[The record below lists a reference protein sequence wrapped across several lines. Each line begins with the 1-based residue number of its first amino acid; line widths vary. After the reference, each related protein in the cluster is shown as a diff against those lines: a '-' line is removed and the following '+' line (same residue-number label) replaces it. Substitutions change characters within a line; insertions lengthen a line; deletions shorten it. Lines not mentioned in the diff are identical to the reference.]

1 MFIIF
6 NEDLEFKGKSIPR
19 VVLGNAPFLADA
31 YFGHRTRLY
40 NLDLLR
46 NPNNVSKIIE
56 KSYDCGVRSINLANK
71 ENLLKAFK
79 MACDNGVEMQSV
91 STIGKTE
98 MDYVFPN
105 YEQAKM
111 EATWKEDIENLAQ
124 FDNSVMLV
132 DEFLIDTYDW
142 DFITEILDEIN
153 GAGVPAGIITSFPFK
168 TSEKLIDSP
177 ILEDKSLF
185 DFYMIP
191 VNKLGY
197 MMDIPD
203 FRVDKQ
209 EELNS
214 MLEKIDKKVIIN
226 KILAVGIQKPEE
238 AFNFLN
244 TLDFA
249 DMVSVGIASERE
261 AEGTFNILKEI

>member
-56 KSYDCGVRSINLANK
+56 KSYECGVRSINLANK

-79 MACDNGVEMQSV
+79 IACGNGVEMQSV

-124 FDNSVMLV
+124 FDNSVMKSIV
-132 DEFLIDTYDW
+132 QEFQ
-142 DFITEILDEIN
+142 
-153 GAGVPAGIITSFPFK
+153 
-168 TSEKLIDSP
+168 
-177 ILEDKSLF
+177 
-185 DFYMIP
+185 
-191 VNKLGY
+191 
-197 MMDIPD
+197 
-203 FRVDKQ
+203 Q
-209 EELNS
+209 E
-214 MLEKIDKKVIIN
+214 
-226 KILAVGIQKPEE
+226 
-238 AFNFLN
+238 
-244 TLDFA
+244 
-249 DMVSVGIASERE
+249 
-261 AEGTFNILKEI
+261 

>member
-1 MFIIF
+1 
-6 NEDLEFKGKSIPR
+6 
-19 VVLGNAPFLADA
+19 
-31 YFGHRTRLY
+31 
-40 NLDLLR
+40 
-46 NPNNVSKIIE
+46 
-56 KSYDCGVRSINLANK
+56 
-71 ENLLKAFK
+71 
-79 MACDNGVEMQSV
+79 
-91 STIGKTE
+91 

-111 EATWKEDIENLAQ
+111 EATWKVDIENLAQ

-153 GAGVPAGIITSFPFK
+153 IAGVPAGIITSFPFK
-168 TSEKLIDSP
+168 TSEELIDSP

-203 FRVDKQ
+203 FRSDKQ
-209 EELNS
+209 DELKG
-214 MLEKIDKKVIIN
+214 MLDKINKRIIIN
-226 KILAVGIQKPEE
+226 KILAVGIQRPEE
-238 AFNFLN
+238 AFNFLK

-261 AEGTFNILKEI
+261 AEETFNILNEI

>member
-56 KSYDCGVRSINLANK
+56 KSYELGVRSINLANK
-71 ENLLKAFK
+71 ENLLKAFEI
-79 MACDNGVEMQSV
+79 ASNDGVEMQAV

-98 MDYVFPN
+98 MDYVLPN
-105 YEQAKM
+105 YDEARR

-124 FDNSVMLV
+124 FDNSLMLV

-142 DFITEILDEIN
+142 DFITEILEAIN
-153 GAGVPAGIITSFPFK
+153 DTGIPSGIITSFPFK

-177 ILEDKSLF
+177 IIEDKGLF

-191 VNKLGY
+191 VNKVGY
-197 MMDIPD
+197 MMDVPD
-203 FRVDKQ
+203 FRANKQ
-209 EELNS
+209 EELVN
-214 MLEKIDKKVIIN
+214 LLNKIDKKIIIN
-226 KILAVGIQKPEE
+226 KILAVGIQRPEE
-238 AFNFLN
+238 AFNFLK
-244 TLDFA
+244 TLDYA
-249 DMVSVGIASERE
+249 EMVSVGIASEME
-261 AEGTFNILKEI
+261 AEETFGILNKI

>member
-6 NEDLEFKGKSIPR
+6 NEDLEFKGKSIHR

-56 KSYDCGVRSINLANK
+56 KSYECGVRSINLANK

-79 MACDNGVEMQSV
+79 IACDNGVEMQSV

-132 DEFLIDTYDW
+132 
-142 DFITEILDEIN
+142 
-153 GAGVPAGIITSFPFK
+153 
-168 TSEKLIDSP
+168 
-177 ILEDKSLF
+177 EDKSLF

-203 FRVDKQ
+203 FRSDKQ
-209 EELNS
+209 EELKG
-214 MLEKIDKKVIIN
+214 MLDKIDKKIIIN
-226 KILAVGIQKPEE
+226 KILAVGIQRPEE

-261 AEGTFNILKEI
+261 AEETFGILNKI

>member
-46 NPNNVSKIIE
+46 NPNNVSKIIK
-56 KSYDCGVRSINLANK
+56 KSYELGVRSINLANK
-71 ENLLKAFK
+71 ENLLKAFEI
-79 MACDNGVEMQSV
+79 ASNDGVEMQAV

-98 MDYVFPN
+98 MDYVLPN
-105 YEQAKM
+105 YDEARR

-124 FDNSVMLV
+124 FDNSLMLV
-132 DEFLIDTYDW
+132 DEFLIDTCDW
-142 DFITEILDEIN
+142 DFITEILEAIN
-153 GAGVPAGIITSFPFK
+153 DTGIPSGIITSFPFK

-177 ILEDKSLF
+177 IIEDKGLF

-191 VNKLGY
+191 VNKVGY
-197 MMDIPD
+197 MMDVPD
-203 FRVDKQ
+203 FRANKQ
-209 EELNS
+209 EELVN
-214 MLEKIDKKVIIN
+214 LLNKIDKKIIIN
-226 KILAVGIQKPEE
+226 KILAVGIQRPEE
-238 AFNFLN
+238 AFNFLK
-244 TLDFA
+244 TLGYA
-249 DMVSVGIASERE
+249 EMVSVGIASEME
-261 AEGTFNILKEI
+261 AEETFGILNKI